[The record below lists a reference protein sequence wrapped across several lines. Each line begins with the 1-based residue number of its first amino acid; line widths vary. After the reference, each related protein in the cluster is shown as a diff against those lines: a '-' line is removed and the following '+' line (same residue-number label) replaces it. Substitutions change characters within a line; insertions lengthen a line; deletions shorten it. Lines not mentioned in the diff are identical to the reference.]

1 MKVTRLGTA
10 VALAA
15 AGAVALGACGSSKSS
30 NNGGTG
36 GTTGSGAAG
45 CPSGSIAGAGS
56 TFQKNIELQWISD
69 YGSKCSGLKVD
80 YQGTG
85 SGAGIQS
92 FINNT
97 VDFAGSD
104 ALMKPDEQSG
114 ADKRCGTGN
123 VAIHI
128 PITAGAAVFTYN
140 VPGVT
145 NLQVSAPLIA
155 KIFSGKVTKWN
166 DPAVKQDNP
175 TATLPNLAIQP
186 VHRSDSS
193 GTTSILGSWLTAADP
208 ADWTLGKT
216 KDIAFPGGQSASGS
230 DGVTNLVKSTTG
242 AITYTELSYAIANQL
257 TPATVKNVS
266 GAYVAPTGAA
276 VSSALATA
284 KVDTSKGNGDTEV
297 TPDYTAKAADAYPV
311 SALSYVIVCDKGNK
325 NAAGLKAYLTYAVGA
340 GQASAGDLGYAPLPA
355 PIATPAKAAVSAIG

>member
-1 MKVTRLGTA
+1 VKVTRLTAA

-15 AGAVALGACGSSKSS
+15 AGAAALGACGSSKKASS
-30 NNGGTG
+30 GGG
-36 GTTGSGAAG
+36 GSAN

-69 YGSKCSGLKVD
+69 FGSQCSGLKVD

-104 ALMKPDEQSG
+104 SLMKDDEQNQ
-114 ADKRCGTGN
+114 ADARCGSGN
-123 VAIHI
+123 KAVHI
-128 PITAGAAVFTYN
+128 PITAGAAVLTYN
-140 VPGVT
+140 IPGVT
-145 NLQVSAPLIA
+145 DLQVSAPLIA

-166 DPAVKQDNP
+166 DPAVKADNP
-175 TATLPNLAIQP
+175 GANLPNLAIQP

-193 GTTSILGSWLTAADP
+193 GTTAIMASWLTAADP
-208 ADWTLGKT
+208 KDWTLGKS
-216 KDIAFPGGQSASGS
+216 KDLTFPGGQSAQGS
-230 DGVTNLVKSTTG
+230 DGVTGLVKSTSG

-257 TPATVKNVS
+257 TPAKVKNAS
-266 GAYVAPTGAA
+266 GAYVDPSGSA

-284 KVDTSKGNGDTEV
+284 TLDTSKGDTRV
-297 TPDYTAKAADAYPV
+297 SPDYTTKAADAYPV
-311 SALSYVIVCDKGNK
+311 SAISYVIVCDKGNK
-325 NAAGLKAYLTYAVGA
+325 KAAALKAYLTYAVGA
-340 GQASAGDLGYAPLPA
+340 GQQSASQLGYAPLPTA
-355 PIATPAKAAVSAIG
+355 IDTPAKTAVAAIG